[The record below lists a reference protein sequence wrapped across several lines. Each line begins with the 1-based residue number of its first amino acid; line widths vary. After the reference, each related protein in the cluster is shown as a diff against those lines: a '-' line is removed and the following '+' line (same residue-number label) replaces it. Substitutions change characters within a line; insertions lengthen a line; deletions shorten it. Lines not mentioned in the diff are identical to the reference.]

1 MKPSQQ
7 GVLPSNPRKGLVSK
21 LTSEFRHFQTYPHGM
36 RVLLI
41 TNLLYSFVLP
51 VVEMFIGA
59 YIMRNSSDSTLV
71 VCFQL
76 ASYTGIPITF
86 LINGFLLRRFRI
98 ATLYSFG
105 MLLSGISMSIM
116 MTLSDLDTTGVVVA
130 GLVMGLSYGFF
141 WSNRDFLAL
150 DSTNDDN
157 RNYYYGLETFF
168 YTITGVGVPYLIG
181 AFIGATEHN
190 GWFGGEVNMA
200 YRIITI
206 AVFLITILASFVIF
220 RGKFQNPVNKP
231 FLFFRFERL
240 WNKLLGL
247 AALKGIAQGYIV
259 TAPAMLIMTLVGNE
273 ATLGTVQSVGAILSA
288 ILLYILGRVSLPK
301 DRLPILA
308 VGLVLFALGG
318 FFNAWFYSSVG
329 VVIFMLCLVLSRPL
343 IDIAYFPIQFRV
355 IDIVSKSEQRSEFTY
370 ILSHEFGLYIGR
382 LFGCGLFLILA
393 NFVSETFALRYA
405 LLIIGILQLLAYV
418 IARNIDRECSRR

>member
-7 GVLPSNPRKGLVSK
+7 GVLPSNSRRGLVSK

-41 TNLLYSFVLP
+41 TNLLYSLVLP

-220 RGKFQNPVNKP
+220 RGKFQNPENKP

>member
-41 TNLLYSFVLP
+41 TNLLYSLVLP

-220 RGKFQNPVNKP
+220 RGKFQNPANKP

>member
-41 TNLLYSFVLP
+41 TNLLYSLVLP

-220 RGKFQNPVNKP
+220 RGKFQNPVSKP

>member
-7 GVLPSNPRKGLVSK
+7 GVLPSNSRRGLVSK

-41 TNLLYSFVLP
+41 TNLLYSLVLP

>member
-41 TNLLYSFVLP
+41 TNLLYSLVLP

-220 RGKFQNPVNKP
+220 RGKFQNPENKP

>member
-7 GVLPSNPRKGLVSK
+7 GVLPSNPRRGVVSK

-36 RVLLI
+36 RILLI
-41 TNLLYSFVLP
+41 TNLLYSLVLP

-116 MTLSDLDTTGVVVA
+116 MTLSDLDTAGVVVA

-220 RGKFQNPVNKP
+220 RGKFQNPENKP

>member
-41 TNLLYSFVLP
+41 TNLLYSLVLP

-220 RGKFQNPVNKP
+220 RGKFQNPENKP

-418 IARNIDRECSRR
+418 IARNIDRECSR

>member
-1 MKPSQQ
+1 MKTSQEKSLS
-7 GVLPSNPRKGLVSK
+7 GKSDVGIFSK
-21 LTSEFRHFQTYPHGM
+21 LMSEFRHFQTYPQGM
-36 RVLLI
+36 RILLI
-41 TNLLYSFVLP
+41 TNLLYSLVLP

-59 YIMRNSSDSTLV
+59 YIMRNSSDTTLV

-86 LINGFLLRRFRI
+86 LINGFLLRKFRI
-98 ATLYSFG
+98 STLYSFG
-105 MLLSGISMSIM
+105 MLLSGVSMSIM
-116 MTLSDLDTTGVVVA
+116 MTLSELDTTGVVVA

-150 DSTNDDN
+150 DTTNDDN

-168 YTITGVGVPYLIG
+168 YTITGVGIPYLIG
-181 AFIGATEHN
+181 VFIGATEQY

-200 YRIITI
+200 YKLITV
-206 AVFLITILASFVIF
+206 AVFLITIVASVVIF
-220 RGKFQNPVNKP
+220 KGKFRNPENKP

-288 ILLYILGRVSLPK
+288 ILLYILGRVTLPK

-308 VGLVLFALGG
+308 VGLLLFAAGG
-318 FFNAWFYSSVG
+318 FFNAWLYSSTG
-329 VVIFMLCLVLSRPL
+329 VVIFMLCLVLGRPL

-355 IDIVSKSEQRSEFTY
+355 IDIVSKSEQRCEFTY
-370 ILSHEFGLYIGR
+370 ILSHEFGLYAGR
-382 LFGCGLFLILA
+382 LFGCGLFLVLA

-405 LLIIGILQLLAYV
+405 LLIIGVLQLLAWV
-418 IARNIDRECSRR
+418 IARNIDRECSGR

>member
-7 GVLPSNPRKGLVSK
+7 GVLPSNSRRGLVSK

-41 TNLLYSFVLP
+41 TNLLYSLVLP

-116 MTLSDLDTTGVVVA
+116 MTLSDLDTAGVVVA

-220 RGKFQNPVNKP
+220 RGKFQNPENKP

-240 WNKLLGL
+240 WNKLFGL

>member
-41 TNLLYSFVLP
+41 TNLLYSLVLP

-116 MTLSDLDTTGVVVA
+116 MTLSDLDTAGVVVA

-181 AFIGATEHN
+181 VFIGATEHN

-206 AVFLITILASFVIF
+206 AVFLITILASFVVF
-220 RGKFQNPVNKP
+220 RGKFQNPENKP
-231 FLFFRFERL
+231 FLFFHFERL

>member
-7 GVLPSNPRKGLVSK
+7 GVLPSNPRRGVVSK

-36 RVLLI
+36 RILLI
-41 TNLLYSFVLP
+41 TNLLYSLVLP

-181 AFIGATEHN
+181 VFIGATEHN

-220 RGKFQNPVNKP
+220 RGKFQNPENKP

>member
-1 MKPSQQ
+1 
-7 GVLPSNPRKGLVSK
+7 
-21 LTSEFRHFQTYPHGM
+21 M

-41 TNLLYSFVLP
+41 TNLLYSLVLP

-220 RGKFQNPVNKP
+220 RGKFQNPENKP

>member
-41 TNLLYSFVLP
+41 TNLLYSLVLP

-220 RGKFQNPVNKP
+220 RGKFQNPENKP

-329 VVIFMLCLVLSRPL
+329 MVIFMLCLVLSRPL

>member
-41 TNLLYSFVLP
+41 TNLLYSLVLP

-116 MTLSDLDTTGVVVA
+116 MTLSDLDTAGVVVA

-220 RGKFQNPVNKP
+220 RGKFQNPENKP

>member
-41 TNLLYSFVLP
+41 TNLLYSLVLP

>member
-7 GVLPSNPRKGLVSK
+7 GVLPSNSRRGLVSK

-41 TNLLYSFVLP
+41 TNLLYSLVLP

-220 RGKFQNPVNKP
+220 RGKFQNPENKP

-355 IDIVSKSEQRSEFTY
+355 IDIVSKLEQRSEFTY